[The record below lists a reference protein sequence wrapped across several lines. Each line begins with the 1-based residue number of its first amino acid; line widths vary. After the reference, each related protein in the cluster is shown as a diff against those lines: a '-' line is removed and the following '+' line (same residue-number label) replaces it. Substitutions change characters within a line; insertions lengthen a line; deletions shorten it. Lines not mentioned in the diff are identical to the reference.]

1 MNNDDLG
8 TGAGAKPVQDEASTN
23 VSIEEEARAEE
34 AFIDDAEDKVF
45 NPFVE
50 EKLDVTEDEILT
62 EADMEIPGAVGSG
75 DLETI
80 IPADPINNESA
91 LVAERDEINNVN
103 MQDLQSDIDQVE
115 DPLASKEIVSKEEPI
130 KVNIG
135 EIMQPEDTKENG
147 DVASQMDVLL
157 NGGVVENT
165 TPEPDISAETEGL
178 AEPAVEDNSAPAP
191 ETAAPVAAID
201 TPTEM
206 PVNPVA
212 EAVAA
217 NPVVD
222 TTAPTAEA
230 QSTIQAAEPVKKK
243 KKTGLII
250 AIIVVL
256 LILIGGGVAAILYF
270 NWHESK
276 DNVSVDA
283 MSKLLNIELANGE
296 IKSAGTGLG
305 FTSVKG
311 TSTTAYKDV
320 KEWTT
325 RDYRTKLAKEVVDFE
340 LRMNGVSAYLSQNTT
355 EHYNDDS
362 ADTEKNELT
371 YVEGGKLYIKS
382 GVSEH
387 QNGKSDDDDD
397 SSMGYYDGLDSE
409 TKKFYEE
416 YKALGENA
424 GKDVWIKL
432 SDESIRE
439 MLGKQL
445 YKDDVIGCL
454 TTNYEKIASD
464 SKQKVLDAYK
474 ENSFF
479 EFGDVVENFEGAKEG
494 LVYYKINIDQAKL
507 DSFKEAVGKIE
518 EAADFSECYEES
530 ESNSATKGLIGKNTG
545 ENENSI
551 NALEIIDEDEEEDD
565 WEWDITDEDDDW
577 ETILDDDDEEEED
590 VKYTIGDVYFGVKSW
605 THEIKHAVINASS
618 KYDTVKYDFEL
629 SYDAQTIAEPGEAKT
644 MLEAMKDAWEKQ
656 RDFVIENQES
666 YIKLQCY
673 FYEDDENF
681 YNSCVEEAKAEI
693 EEYKKLTFEDYW
705 KQITDLLTAFGGA
718 SETKCNVMGDSEVN
732 ACIESN

>member
-1 MNNDDLG
+1 
-8 TGAGAKPVQDEASTN
+8 
-23 VSIEEEARAEE
+23 
-34 AFIDDAEDKVF
+34 
-45 NPFVE
+45 
-50 EKLDVTEDEILT
+50 
-62 EADMEIPGAVGSG
+62 
-75 DLETI
+75 
-80 IPADPINNESA
+80 
-91 LVAERDEINNVN
+91 
-103 MQDLQSDIDQVE
+103 
-115 DPLASKEIVSKEEPI
+115 
-130 KVNIG
+130 
-135 EIMQPEDTKENG
+135 
-147 DVASQMDVLL
+147 
-157 NGGVVENT
+157 
-165 TPEPDISAETEGL
+165 
-178 AEPAVEDNSAPAP
+178 
-191 ETAAPVAAID
+191 
-201 TPTEM
+201 
-206 PVNPVA
+206 
-212 EAVAA
+212 
-217 NPVVD
+217 
-222 TTAPTAEA
+222 
-230 QSTIQAAEPVKKK
+230 
-243 KKTGLII
+243 
-250 AIIVVL
+250 
-256 LILIGGGVAAILYF
+256 
-270 NWHESK
+270 
-276 DNVSVDA
+276 
-283 MSKLLNIELANGE
+283 MS
-296 IKSAGTGLG
+296 
-305 FTSVKG
+305 
-311 TSTTAYKDV
+311 
-320 KEWTT
+320 
-325 RDYRTKLAKEVVDFE
+325 
-340 LRMNGVSAYLSQNTT
+340 
-355 EHYNDDS
+355 
-362 ADTEKNELT
+362 
-371 YVEGGKLYIKS
+371 
-382 GVSEH
+382 
-387 QNGKSDDDDD
+387 
-397 SSMGYYDGLDSE
+397 YYDGLDSE

-464 SKQKVLDAYK
+464 AKQKVLDAYK

-577 ETILDDDDEEEED
+577 GTILDDDDEEKED

-629 SYDAQTIAEPGEAKT
+629 SYDAQTISEPGEAKT
-644 MLEAMKDAWEKQ
+644 MLEATKDAWEKQ

-673 FYEDDENF
+673 FYEDNEDL
-681 YNSCVEEAKAEI
+681 YNNCVEETKAEV

>member
-1 MNNDDLG
+1 
-8 TGAGAKPVQDEASTN
+8 
-23 VSIEEEARAEE
+23 
-34 AFIDDAEDKVF
+34 
-45 NPFVE
+45 
-50 EKLDVTEDEILT
+50 
-62 EADMEIPGAVGSG
+62 
-75 DLETI
+75 
-80 IPADPINNESA
+80 
-91 LVAERDEINNVN
+91 
-103 MQDLQSDIDQVE
+103 
-115 DPLASKEIVSKEEPI
+115 
-130 KVNIG
+130 
-135 EIMQPEDTKENG
+135 
-147 DVASQMDVLL
+147 
-157 NGGVVENT
+157 
-165 TPEPDISAETEGL
+165 
-178 AEPAVEDNSAPAP
+178 
-191 ETAAPVAAID
+191 
-201 TPTEM
+201 
-206 PVNPVA
+206 
-212 EAVAA
+212 
-217 NPVVD
+217 
-222 TTAPTAEA
+222 
-230 QSTIQAAEPVKKK
+230 
-243 KKTGLII
+243 
-250 AIIVVL
+250 
-256 LILIGGGVAAILYF
+256 
-270 NWHESK
+270 
-276 DNVSVDA
+276 
-283 MSKLLNIELANGE
+283 MSKLLNVELANGE

-311 TSTTAYKDV
+311 TSTTTYKDV

-325 RDYRTKLAKEVVDFE
+325 RDYSTKLAKEVVDFE
-340 LRMNGVSAYLSQNTT
+340 LRMNGVSAYLSQNAI

-371 YVEGGKLYIKS
+371 YVEGGKLFIKS

-397 SSMGYYDGLDSE
+397 SSMSYYDGLDSE

-416 YKALGENA
+416 HKALGENA

-464 SKQKVLDAYK
+464 AKQKVLDAYK
-474 ENSFF
+474 QNSFF

-545 ENENSI
+545 GDENSI

-577 ETILDDDDEEEED
+577 ETILDDDDEEKED
-590 VKYTIGDVYFGVKSW
+590 VKYTIGDVYFGIKSW

-644 MLEAMKDAWEKQ
+644 MLEATKDAWEKQ

-673 FYEDDENF
+673 FYEDNEDL
-681 YNSCVEEAKAEI
+681 YNNCVEETKAEV